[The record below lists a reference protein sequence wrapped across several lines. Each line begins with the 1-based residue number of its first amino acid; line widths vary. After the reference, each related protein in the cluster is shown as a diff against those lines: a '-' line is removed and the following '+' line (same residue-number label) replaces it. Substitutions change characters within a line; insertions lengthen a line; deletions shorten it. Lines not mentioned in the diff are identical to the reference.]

1 MNITSKIL
9 LSIITG
15 TCLVSFTA
23 CGSSD
28 SNSQSSQQATT
39 TQQKQTTDTATTA
52 ATKEDKITPE
62 VTVRYEDENLFYN

>member
-28 SNSQSSQQATT
+28 SNNQSSQQVSA
-39 TQQKQTTDTATTA
+39 QRPLSD
-52 ATKEDKITPE
+52 IPE
-62 VTVRYEDENLFYN
+62 GQIFRS